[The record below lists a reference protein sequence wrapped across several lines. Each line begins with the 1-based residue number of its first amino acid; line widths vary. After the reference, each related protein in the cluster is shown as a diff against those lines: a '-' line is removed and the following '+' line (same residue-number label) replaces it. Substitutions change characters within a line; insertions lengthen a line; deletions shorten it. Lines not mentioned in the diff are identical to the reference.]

1 MSLTKLLA
9 MITFLVAGGLGDTA
23 VVAQNN
29 QTEQNQIEQ
38 NQIEQNDSTF
48 NNNLTVTVVM
58 VLNTELLSLNN
69 SHTLLKYFINNFEKF
84 QNLLETKGAPGAI
97 EISLD
102 PTYNPDSSK
111 MTSLSIVIKDN
122 NILKEDIK
130 VAAIDFIVKVLKD
143 YLLLSKIHHNGSGI
157 LVQKL
162 LAAMQDSYPPYI
174 TIYKEIALRNDNNT
188 PGVLL
193 LVGELSNDREK
204 EILKG
209 YLQESHNNFR
219 DTTTTDKANPLPVSV
234 NPLDNNVLEN
244 NVYYVEPNGNFGFF
258 VYVFCEDSRKWQA
271 EALLRIMQF
280 KGLKIGIKTLN
291 K

>member
-9 MITFLVAGGLGDTA
+9 MITFLVVGGLDDTA
-23 VVAQNN
+23 VLAQN
-29 QTEQNQIEQ
+29 

-69 SHTLLKYFINNFEKF
+69 SHTLLNYFINNFEKF

-97 EISLD
+97 EISVD

-143 YLLLSKIHHNGSGI
+143 YLLLSKIHHNESGI
-157 LVQKL
+157 
-162 LAAMQDSYPPYI
+162 
-174 TIYKEIALRNDNNT
+174 
-188 PGVLL
+188 
-193 LVGELSNDREK
+193 
-204 EILKG
+204 
-209 YLQESHNNFR
+209 
-219 DTTTTDKANPLPVSV
+219 
-234 NPLDNNVLEN
+234 
-244 NVYYVEPNGNFGFF
+244 
-258 VYVFCEDSRKWQA
+258 
-271 EALLRIMQF
+271 
-280 KGLKIGIKTLN
+280 
-291 K
+291 